1 MIHRT
6 FYGYGNALPASVVT
20 SSTRVFTTSASL
32 WEESKFLIDGI
43 EFTRTQVLEM
53 EPQDRQIA
61 HWRLL
66 VDWDLQRQRPYV
78 IVDPLDPAG
87 LLYLTLKEY
96 LAQAKVAASTDFTFI
111 VIARPGTTKP
121 QAISRPN
128 TSHSSS
134 SSFSK
139 NSPWG
144 VRLDRKMSSS
154 EKFSFSTFNEFR
166 NRIHLLVSKAKP
178 EAKMVSETTETIVRT
193 VLVWARTVAH
203 YAEVKNQGTVP
214 FYLVSYALY
223 LRNLLKNNG
232 SAAVVTHLK
241 VALFALYS
249 YISGNPLKSTISL
262 GIGIRLDRSGLPVCW
277 GRIMRDLVRK
287 GDISYTRLMASVL
300 NMYRAMEAP
309 HGKPSIAS
317 IIKPLPEG
325 FHENETFREFRNFC
339 ESVWP
344 ELLAESTGLT
354 GNNLC
359 FEYKTGLGYLIRTA
373 GANHSGP
380 AMGALGQDALA
391 WKLQPHNHI
400 KEWFEMH
407 EDDLAVKLMNLA
419 EGGRH
424 FGQPNEPEFSRVRS
438 SLMFMATRNAFSSRV
453 SFEFPIMEDGTPQ
466 PILGRLHAIDEPA
479 GKVRVVAICDYW
491 TQIGMKSVHDHLFNI
506 LRRIETDATFNQIG
520 IVDRY
525 FKQGF
530 RPHWSFDLKA
540 ATDSIP
546 LPLYI
551 EVLTPILRSYGE
563 DLATARRRAELW
575 AKVMTDR
582 DFLDPLKEGYARY
595 GTGQPM
601 GALSSWASMAL
612 VHHALVQFAHYQAMK
627 SDKDYVYGHST
638 GKPYPWFRTYL
649 VLGDDIDIACKSA
662 VAERYQSICS
672 DLGIVI
678 GLLKSLRSETN
689 CFEFANQR
697 FSPDGNISPI
707 SLKEELSAQTWVART
722 EYAKRILAR
731 FGTSYSNPGLALL
744 RKATTA
750 PQWDALVPELTG
762 ERRVGGLVQIST
774 FLLQNPF
781 TFTGGWPTIG
791 SLMEWLALLG
801 LGTQKLANL
810 PENQGTLFEL
820 SMTYALDLITRSL
833 AEAKERIDSFPTD
846 LYGKVVLDKDET
858 LDQLKEHINIP
869 IEELNKLI
877 AAGKVSRTALLMR
890 GFKGDPITYPFLLK
904 QEGGRPV
911 FHLTLKDF
919 PSEFGKIIRRMET
932 AGVASTVSESPVFWY
947 VLYCIKQENTRT
959 RDRLIAVAN
968 WLTLLKALLEHKGT
982 RGLEMSIT
990 DFLNMTL
997 TDLEDLPV
1005 TIGEGSKR
1013 RSWPTEIKSRMRMT
1027 LCAAFSG
1034 IPTEQL
1040 LEKPELVTKG
1050 TLLDLIHWC
1059 WAELKRLPHMIVPD
1073 FNAPISDWLR
1083 EEVQELH
1090 PYMVLKNTRGAN
1102 KVLRVIEERVRG
1114 PLYALA
1120 GALARTCGICVPDLP
1135 FIAFE
1140 ATYKK
1145 GETWFNFLRRHWIES
1160 RWTNLCRGFS
1170 SMPTA
1175 VK

>member
-1 MIHRT
+1 
-6 FYGYGNALPASVVT
+6 
-20 SSTRVFTTSASL
+20 
-32 WEESKFLIDGI
+32 
-43 EFTRTQVLEM
+43 
-53 EPQDRQIA
+53 
-61 HWRLL
+61 
-66 VDWDLQRQRPYV
+66 
-78 IVDPLDPAG
+78 
-87 LLYLTLKEY
+87 
-96 LAQAKVAASTDFTFI
+96 
-111 VIARPGTTKP
+111 
-121 QAISRPN
+121 
-128 TSHSSS
+128 
-134 SSFSK
+134 
-139 NSPWG
+139 
-144 VRLDRKMSSS
+144 
-154 EKFSFSTFNEFR
+154 
-166 NRIHLLVSKAKP
+166 
-178 EAKMVSETTETIVRT
+178 
-193 VLVWARTVAH
+193 
-203 YAEVKNQGTVP
+203 
-214 FYLVSYALY
+214 
-223 LRNLLKNNG
+223 
-232 SAAVVTHLK
+232 
-241 VALFALYS
+241 
-249 YISGNPLKSTISL
+249 
-262 GIGIRLDRSGLPVCW
+262 
-277 GRIMRDLVRK
+277 
-287 GDISYTRLMASVL
+287 
-300 NMYRAMEAP
+300 
-309 HGKPSIAS
+309 
-317 IIKPLPEG
+317 
-325 FHENETFREFRNFC
+325 
-339 ESVWP
+339 
-344 ELLAESTGLT
+344 
-354 GNNLC
+354 
-359 FEYKTGLGYLIRTA
+359 
-373 GANHSGP
+373 
-380 AMGALGQDALA
+380 
-391 WKLQPHNHI
+391 
-400 KEWFEMH
+400 
-407 EDDLAVKLMNLA
+407 
-419 EGGRH
+419 
-424 FGQPNEPEFSRVRS
+424 
-438 SLMFMATRNAFSSRV
+438 
-453 SFEFPIMEDGTPQ
+453 
-466 PILGRLHAIDEPA
+466 
-479 GKVRVVAICDYW
+479 
-491 TQIGMKSVHDHLFNI
+491 
-506 LRRIETDATFNQIG
+506 
-520 IVDRY
+520 
-525 FKQGF
+525 
-530 RPHWSFDLKA
+530 
-540 ATDSIP
+540 
-546 LPLYI
+546 
-551 EVLTPILRSYGE
+551 
-563 DLATARRRAELW
+563 
-575 AKVMTDR
+575 
-582 DFLDPLKEGYARY
+582 
-595 GTGQPM
+595 
-601 GALSSWASMAL
+601 
-612 VHHALVQFAHYQAMK
+612 
-627 SDKDYVYGHST
+627 
-638 GKPYPWFRTYL
+638 
-649 VLGDDIDIACKSA
+649 
-662 VAERYQSICS
+662 
-672 DLGIVI
+672 
-678 GLLKSLRSETN
+678 
-689 CFEFANQR
+689 
-697 FSPDGNISPI
+697 
-707 SLKEELSAQTWVART
+707 
-722 EYAKRILAR
+722 
-731 FGTSYSNPGLALL
+731 
-744 RKATTA
+744 
-750 PQWDALVPELTG
+750 
-762 ERRVGGLVQIST
+762 
-774 FLLQNPF
+774 
-781 TFTGGWPTIG
+781 
-791 SLMEWLALLG
+791 MEWLALLG